1 MKYDL
6 NRAIK
11 ANVMFVWFF
20 SAFLSLTA
28 YVNGG
33 IEYGIKALIATSG
46 TAILLTLVY
55 FLKIPQV
62 VKSELIVFLPFFASV
77 GLSAVNGGVARM
89 FNIYMLALILQ
100 ALYFNYKRM
109 LIAGGTITGV
119 LIVLYLINPHILI
132 DPGMGLGD
140 YIPRISA
147 IISAFLVLSLLSKWG
162 QETLKSAEDQMMKSE
177 KAYEELKSLFD
188 EITDSSARL
197 HDSTQSSKT
206 KMRLNL
212 DSNHAINS
220 AVRELAQS
228 VDEAAMTVSTINSS
242 VNTSGKHVNETF
254 QTMQRLDAIFA
265 SLKSTFSE
273 SAFLMSTMQ
282 DAIQKMDTT
291 MSDSFTT
298 ITELSSRMNEI
309 QRHLDGI
316 ATIADQTNLLALNAS
331 IEAARAGEHGK
342 GFAVVAEEIRKLSVD
357 STSFAGDI
365 RRITTELMEATSSA
379 MTKAEAGRVAMTAGS
394 ETLRK
399 LNHSFNEVDRDF
411 KVADDEMNLESRL
424 IGTVHD
430 EFVKIEDSIAT
441 IAAILEENA
450 AHFEEIASRV
460 EIQTKLA
467 SAVTEDIETVAG
479 VGQQLYERVQ
489 GK

>member
-33 IEYGIKALIATSG
+33 IEYGIKALVATSG
-46 TAILLTLVY
+46 TAMLLTLVY
-55 FLKIPQV
+55 FVKMPLI
-62 VKSELIVFLPFFASV
+62 VKSELVVFLPFFASI

-109 LIAGGTITGV
+109 LVAGGTITGV
-119 LIVLYLINPHILI
+119 LVVLYLINPNILI
-132 DPGMGLGD
+132 DPGMGIGD

-162 QETLKSAEDQMMKSE
+162 QETLRSAEDQMLQSE
-177 KAYEELKSLFD
+177 KAYGEIKSLFD
-188 EITDSSARL
+188 EITDSSVKL
-197 HDSTQSSKT
+197 KESTESST
-206 KMRLNL
+206 AKMRQNL
-212 DSNHAINS
+212 DSNHAINL

-228 VDEAAMTVSTINSS
+228 VDEAAMTVSSINSS
-242 VNTSGKHVNETF
+242 VNTSGKHVTETF
-254 QTMQRLDAIFA
+254 QTMQRMDAIFA
-265 SLKSTFSE
+265 GLKSAFSQ
-273 SAFLMSTMQ
+273 STRSMSTMQ
-282 DAIQKMDTT
+282 DAIQKMDRT

-298 ITELSSRMNEI
+298 ITELAGRMNEI

-357 STSFAGDI
+357 STEFAGDI

-379 MTKAEAGRVAMTAGS
+379 MKNAEVGRVAMTAGG
-394 ETLRK
+394 EALRE
-399 LNHSFNEVDRDF
+399 LNHSFTQVDRDF
-411 KVADDEMNLESRL
+411 GIAGNEMALESRL
-424 IGTVHD
+424 IRTVHE
-430 EFVKIEDSIAT
+430 EFEKIEDAIST

-460 EIQTKLA
+460 EIQTELA
-467 SAVTEDIETVAG
+467 GAVTGDIETVAG
-479 VGQQLYERVQ
+479 VGQMLYERVHR
-489 GK
+489 K